1 MTCLNQADI
10 QTHLAKDGE
19 KNATWERV
27 SRFSMDKVVPMHL
40 ESIDKMKA
48 KMKEVERKL
57 KNELE
62 RNGDD
67 AKLIKSMNVISFGSI
82 DI

>member
-1 MTCLNQADI
+1 
-10 QTHLAKDGE
+10 
-19 KNATWERV
+19 
-27 SRFSMDKVVPMHL
+27 MDKVVPMHL
-40 ESIDKMKA
+40 ESIDKMKV
-48 KMKEVERKL
+48 KMKELKRKL